1 MARRPTPKLIASD
14 MPRFATAVRQEFPD
28 FVEDFDA
35 IESAAADWAQ
45 RLENAKGAV
54 QRGQARAEENRQNN
68 VEFLVAIA
76 VAGLAVRV
84 QQLSAATVSLVNKH
98 NPHAAP
104 PVARALF
111 ESCCVPIYLQRE
123 LVPRLRK
130 GRTNQVHKLVFRLSL
145 GSIGI
150 GEGAHIKPI
159 AVDSLLRSAR
169 AELTAMVEGLP
180 EEKRFEAAELI
191 EIYYGP
197 LTELTHPNWGA
208 INLGTELGFPPKFS
222 LATPFDGVTLHAV
235 VSASA
240 YIMQAG
246 GLAFDALLSEL
257 ANVPMDLPTGEPRW
271 ERGETRAPADR
282 PTLATKDEV

>member
-1 MARRPTPKLIASD
+1 

-28 FVEDFDA
+28 FVEDFDE
-35 IESAAADWAQ
+35 IESAAGDWKE
-45 RLENAKGAV
+45 RLTSAKRAV
-54 QRGQARAEENRQNN
+54 QRGQIRAEEMRQNN
-68 VEFLVAIA
+68 VEFLVGIA

-84 QQLSAATVSLVNKH
+84 QHLSAATVSLVNKN

-123 LVPRLRK
+123 LLPRLRK

-180 EEKRFEAAELI
+180 KDDRIDAAELI

-208 INLGTELGFPPKFS
+208 INLSTELGFPPKFS
-222 LATPFDGVTLHAV
+222 LATPFDGITLHAV
-235 VSASA
+235 VSSSA
-240 YIMQAG
+240 YIMKAG
-246 GLAFDALLSEL
+246 GLAFDTLLADL
-257 ANVPMDLPTGEPRW
+257 ADVPMDLPNGDPRW
-271 ERGETRAPADR
+271 EDGETRATSSPPA
-282 PTLATKDEV
+282 TNNEGGSA